1 MKLPLSNPE
10 GFFQLLISNH
20 NTLGTDEQKMLVL
33 RRRFDYLLRQ
43 ATGPFAPKESFYIEG
58 MKRIQSALG
67 NKAIEDD
74 WKEFD
79 RMRKSFNMV
88 MHDDVEVDS
97 LKYLCCLKRMAMFVS
112 TITDSPIP
120 ISIKACYSGLRS
132 THSKHKNGSLIPV
145 FCCIDRIAIKEKEE
159 REIFNQAARQF
170 RLDIISNTTLSKRIC
185 FKFIVS
191 DKRTFEV
198 RDLTDKP
205 IEIIAETSSPR
216 EESMIYA
223 LNALNESGIGM
234 LMTLFG
240 GASLISSYELTKTYN
255 ALKKAVKVY
264 PIVLASQEDPYSNL
278 KLTQRVLPMQ
288 PDCYE
293 EFFSWLYD
301 SIVLYY
307 SN

>member
-10 GFFQLLISNH
+10 GYFQLLISNH

-43 ATGPFAPKESFYIEG
+43 ATGPFAPKESFYVEG
-58 MKRIQSALG
+58 MKKIQSALG

-97 LKYLCCLKRMAMFVS
+97 LKYLCCLKRMAMFIS
-112 TITDSPIP
+112 TLTNSPIP
-120 ISIKACYSGLRS
+120 TGIKSCYSGLRS
-132 THSKHKNGSLIPV
+132 HHRKQEIGSLIPV
-145 FCCIDRIAIKEKEE
+145 FCCIDRTSIKESVE
-159 REIFNQAARQF
+159 RDMFNQAARQF
-170 RLDIISNTTLSKRIC
+170 RSDIIHNTKLSKRIS

-191 DKRTFEV
+191 DTHTFEV
-198 RDLTDKP
+198 RDLSDKP
-205 IEIIAETSSPR
+205 IEIVAETSSPR

-223 LNALNESGIGM
+223 LNGLNESGIGM

-240 GASLISSYELTKTYN
+240 GEPISTSNKLTKAYN
-255 ALKKAVKVY
+255 ALKKTVRVY
-264 PIVLASQEDPYSNL
+264 PIVLASQENPYSNL
-278 KLTQRVLPMQ
+278 MLSQRVLQMQ

-307 SN
+307 SR

>member
-185 FKFIVS
+185 FKLIWDRNADDALRGGIINFFI
-191 DKRTFEV
+191 
-198 RDLTDKP
+198 
-205 IEIIAETSSPR
+205 
-216 EESMIYA
+216 
-223 LNALNESGIGM
+223 
-234 LMTLFG
+234 
-240 GASLISSYELTKTYN
+240 
-255 ALKKAVKVY
+255 
-264 PIVLASQEDPYSNL
+264 
-278 KLTQRVLPMQ
+278 
-288 PDCYE
+288 
-293 EFFSWLYD
+293 
-301 SIVLYY
+301 
-307 SN
+307 